1 MLWTLAR
8 AFATE
13 DESVEGVHCTHPRG
27 RSPNGTIRQHCL
39 FKGCHHPNQVQRQP
53 ATGAI
58 QRVQRTTPAP
68 RHRRRAGARVNLSPA
83 GSPTTANK
91 AAATPQRQKM
101 DARDIYAKFSRPGQ
115 LSPPPSPPK
124 RVSFVRDADIE
135 IFLDGSDS
143 DDAPPGRVPLPV
155 ATPLKNE
162 AADVDS
168 PLKTPRSPQSSR
180 NDALRRRIERAIGS
194 PPRTPQS
201 SFGERDDDV
210 SSVAS
215 SSVASSLMSDDDH
228 PSMVTVAVYAQDG
241 STLKVLRVPRGTNRA
256 LLASSVARQA
266 GVSPSRCRVVDASPN
281 SQASERRAARRRRR
295 EARAKAKQP
304 KSRMA
309 AFLAGAAIASAAA
322 CLTLA
327 ATPYLH
333 KRPTA
338 LVVSNEDVTDLRAEL
353 EALRRDLAQSNAEV
367 TRLAKRLR
375 TRHAGTD
382 RSLRSLAG
390 GLLDVASLGALRRAA
405 AARDAAAR
413 KRNPGA
419 FTKKF

>member
-1 MLWTLAR
+1 M
-8 AFATE
+8 
-13 DESVEGVHCTHPRG
+13 HNTHPRRR
-27 RSPNGTIRQHCL
+27 RSPNGKTGCTLSKVGKLAIQTTLCSRQ
-39 FKGCHHPNQVQRQP
+39 G
-53 ATGAI
+53 TGA
-58 QRVQRTTPAP
+58 Q
-68 RHRRRAGARVNLSPA
+68 H
-83 GSPTTANK
+83 
-91 AAATPQRQKM
+91 AAAAFVTKLGAAPPQQM

-228 PSMVTVAVYAQDG
+228 QGSMVTVAVYAQDG

-322 CLTLA
+322 CCTLA
-327 ATPYLH
+327 AYPYLH

-338 LVVSNEDVTDLRAEL
+338 LVISNDDVTDLRAEL
-353 EALRRDLAQSNAEV
+353 EALRRDLAASRAEV
-367 TRLAKRLR
+367 SRISKRVKA
-375 TRHAGTD
+375 RHAGTD
-382 RSLRSLAG
+382 RGLKSLAG

-419 FTKKF
+419 FTKKTF

>member
-1 MLWTLAR
+1 
-8 AFATE
+8 
-13 DESVEGVHCTHPRG
+13 
-27 RSPNGTIRQHCL
+27 
-39 FKGCHHPNQVQRQP
+39 
-53 ATGAI
+53 
-58 QRVQRTTPAP
+58 
-68 RHRRRAGARVNLSPA
+68 
-83 GSPTTANK
+83 
-91 AAATPQRQKM
+91 M

-228 PSMVTVAVYAQDG
+228 QGSMVTVAVYAQDG

-322 CLTLA
+322 CCTLA
-327 ATPYLH
+327 AYPYLH

-338 LVVSNEDVTDLRAEL
+338 LVISNEDVTDLRAEL
-353 EALRRDLAQSNAEV
+353 EALRRDLAASRAEV
-367 TRLAKRLR
+367 SRISKRVKG
-375 TRHAGTD
+375 RHAGTD

-419 FTKKF
+419 FTKKTF

>member
-1 MLWTLAR
+1 MHYTLSAAEDAVRTGDRRLPNSKVAIIPTNQAR
-8 AFATE
+8 
-13 DESVEGVHCTHPRG
+13 SG
-27 RSPNGTIRQHCL
+27 SL
-39 FKGCHHPNQVQRQP
+39 
-53 ATGAI
+53 
-58 QRVQRTTPAP
+58 
-68 RHRRRAGARVNLSPA
+68 HRRN
-83 GSPTTANK
+83 TEHTAHD
-91 AAATPQRQKM
+91 ALATPSSARRRTRELIYLRWAALPPQTKHPIETAAISARPRAAEPPQRPM

-228 PSMVTVAVYAQDG
+228 QGSMVTVAVYAQDG

-322 CLTLA
+322 CCTLA
-327 ATPYLH
+327 AYPYLH

-338 LVVSNEDVTDLRAEL
+338 LVISNEDVTDLRAEL
-353 EALRRDLAQSNAEV
+353 EALRRDLAASRAEV
-367 TRLAKRLR
+367 SRISKRVKA
-375 TRHAGTD
+375 RHAGTD

-419 FTKKF
+419 FTKKTF

>member
-1 MLWTLAR
+1 M
-8 AFATE
+8 
-13 DESVEGVHCTHPRG
+13 HNTHPRRR
-27 RSPNGTIRQHCL
+27 RSPNRKPRSRLHFSKVAIIL
-39 FKGCHHPNQVQRQP
+39 QRLP
-53 ATGAI
+53 ATKEPAH
-58 QRVQRTTPAP
+58 RT
-68 RHRRRAGARVNLSPA
+68 
-83 GSPTTANK
+83 
-91 AAATPQRQKM
+91 AAAFVTKLGAAPTPSM

-228 PSMVTVAVYAQDG
+228 QGSMVTVAVYAQDG

-338 LVVSNEDVTDLRAEL
+338 LVISNEDVTDLRAEL
-353 EALRRDLAQSNAEV
+353 EALRRDLAASRAEV
-367 TRLAKRLR
+367 SRISKRVKA
-375 TRHAGTD
+375 RHAGTD
-382 RSLRSLAG
+382 RGLKSLAG

>member
-1 MLWTLAR
+1 
-8 AFATE
+8 
-13 DESVEGVHCTHPRG
+13 
-27 RSPNGTIRQHCL
+27 
-39 FKGCHHPNQVQRQP
+39 
-53 ATGAI
+53 
-58 QRVQRTTPAP
+58 
-68 RHRRRAGARVNLSPA
+68 
-83 GSPTTANK
+83 
-91 AAATPQRQKM
+91 M

-338 LVVSNEDVTDLRAEL
+338 LVISNEDVTDLRAEL

-413 KRNPGA
+413 KMNPGA
-419 FTKKF
+419 FTKKSF

>member
-1 MLWTLAR
+1 MAAAR
-8 AFATE
+8 AQR
-13 DESVEGVHCTHPRG
+13 HPRRT
-27 RSPNGTIRQHCL
+27 RSPNGAARDTI
-39 FKGCHHPNQVQRQP
+39 N
-53 ATGAI
+53 I
-58 QRVQRTTPAP
+58 QRLPSSTNRLPAALRNRRIAQTS
-68 RHRRRAGARVNLSPA
+68 RHAIVDAPQLGAPIRGQPS
-83 GSPTTANK
+83 
-91 AAATPQRQKM
+91 M

-228 PSMVTVAVYAQDG
+228 QGSMVTVAVYAQDG

-322 CLTLA
+322 CCTLA
-327 ATPYLH
+327 AYPYLH

-338 LVVSNEDVTDLRAEL
+338 LVISNEDVTDLERSS
-353 EALRRDLAQSNAEV
+353 RR
-367 TRLAKRLR
+367 
-375 TRHAGTD
+375 
-382 RSLRSLAG
+382 
-390 GLLDVASLGALRRAA
+390 
-405 AARDAAAR
+405 
-413 KRNPGA
+413 
-419 FTKKF
+419 

>member
-1 MLWTLAR
+1 
-8 AFATE
+8 
-13 DESVEGVHCTHPRG
+13 
-27 RSPNGTIRQHCL
+27 
-39 FKGCHHPNQVQRQP
+39 
-53 ATGAI
+53 
-58 QRVQRTTPAP
+58 
-68 RHRRRAGARVNLSPA
+68 
-83 GSPTTANK
+83 
-91 AAATPQRQKM
+91 M

-322 CLTLA
+322 CCTLA
-327 ATPYLH
+327 AYPYLH

-338 LVVSNEDVTDLRAEL
+338 LVISNEDVTDLRAEL
-353 EALRRDLAQSNAEV
+353 EALRRDLARSNDEV
-367 TRLAKRLR
+367 LKLSKRLR

-382 RSLRSLAG
+382 RGLKSLAG

>member
-1 MLWTLAR
+1 M
-8 AFATE
+8 
-13 DESVEGVHCTHPRG
+13 HYTHPRKTQSERGGQETLSIQSLPAIIQTSAATDSEPAG
-27 RSPNGTIRQHCL
+27 RAECAAQLQH
-39 FKGCHHPNQVQRQP
+39 NSV
-53 ATGAI
+53 
-58 QRVQRTTPAP
+58 
-68 RHRRRAGARVNLSPA
+68 RRAQLGRLRHAI
-83 GSPTTANK
+83 G
-91 AAATPQRQKM
+91 AAAEQNPSEEGSLTTGM

-338 LVVSNEDVTDLRAEL
+338 LVISNEDVTDLRAEL

-419 FTKKF
+419 FTKKTF